1 MSYII
6 RNIKI
11 LWPLG
16 QAVKTP
22 PFHGG
27 NTGSNPVGVIKMQT
41 ASKDYSLEA
50 VFHYRLTFNSFKIVY
65 FKKTANV
72 PFFYMDVVGSL
83 WTKLIVT
90 GQTRKRS
97 RSVSK
102 NGRCIPPSKRG
113 T

>member
-6 RNIKI
+6 RNVKI

-50 VFHYRLTFNSFKIVY
+50 VFHYRLTLNSVKIIY
-65 FKKTANV
+65 WNKSASALFLHGCCRFAL
-72 PFFYMDVVGSL
+72 D
-83 WTKLIVT
+83 
-90 GQTRKRS
+90 QTYCNWIIEKE
-97 RSVSK
+97 
-102 NGRCIPPSKRG
+102 I
-113 T
+113 